1 MCQKSLDFKLFFI
14 PLQYQNILQYWF
26 WFQLTLYLISL
37 SSNLNWNISLK
48 SMESSW
54 LFKYKNIN
62 IFYPIFKIMIA
73 PFDSIYLFIKIKD
86 AKYGEIFIDF

>member
-1 MCQKSLDFKLFFI
+1 
-14 PLQYQNILQYWF
+14 
-26 WFQLTLYLISL
+26 
-37 SSNLNWNISLK
+37 
-48 SMESSW
+48 MESSW
-54 LFKYKNIN
+54 LFRYKNIN